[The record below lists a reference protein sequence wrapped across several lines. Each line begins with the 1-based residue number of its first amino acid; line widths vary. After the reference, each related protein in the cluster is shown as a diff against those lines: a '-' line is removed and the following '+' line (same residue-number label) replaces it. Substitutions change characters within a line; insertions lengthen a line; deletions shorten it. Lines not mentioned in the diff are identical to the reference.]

1 MYIIVGGGGQ
11 VGYYLAQG
19 LIEQG
24 HEVALLDKDPR
35 RTEQLKKELGASIIR
50 GDACEAQV
58 LEALGCA
65 RAEIVIALTRD
76 DEDTLVIC
84 QVAKTR
90 FHVPQTIARV
100 NNPRN
105 EALFRELGIDLI
117 VSPTQSILHSIEVQI
132 PHHTLVPLVSLTRAG
147 LSLVELTVPSR
158 SPAAGR
164 TIRELELPSSA
175 NIVLIERGTEPLTPS
190 GETELQEEDH
200 LFALV
205 TDDGERSLREHILT
219 EAEAS

>member
-1 MYIIVGGGGQ
+1 
-11 VGYYLAQG
+11 
-19 LIEQG
+19 
-24 HEVALLDKDPR
+24 
-35 RTEQLKKELGASIIR
+35 
-50 GDACEAQV
+50 V
-58 LEALGCA
+58 LEEIGCA
-65 RAEIVIALTRD
+65 RAEIVIAVTGD
-76 DEDTLVIC
+76 DEDNLVIC